1 MSRSIGASADIGPA
15 TLEFVTRVVKG
26 SVETTFT
33 KYDKKLRET
42 VQEVTLVRDP
52 VIVFFPNGTCQVMP
66 AKVAEKEGF
75 LEMPKILNFE
85 AVTDA
90 DTVAGKFKFALSD
103 AQRKKHWLEME
114 QAVISRCMRRSG
126 HPFPQGVDIENHSIV
141 EFGEAA

>member
-1 MSRSIGASADIGPA
+1 MSRSIGAATDVGPA
-15 TLEFVTRVVKG
+15 TLAFVTRVVTG
-26 SVETTFT
+26 SIETTVT
-33 KYDKKLRET
+33 KYDKKLKET
-42 VQEVTLVRDP
+42 VQEVVAVRDP

-66 AKVAEKEGF
+66 AKIADLKGF

-126 HPFPQGVDIENHSIV
+126 HPLPKNVDVSDHSIV